1 MDPMVI
7 GAILLSAML
16 FLLLF
21 GLPIAV
27 SMIVT
32 ALGGIYFL
40 QGVDGLQAVS
50 LQMWEAM
57 TPFILTCVPLY
68 LLHGTIF
75 SNSGFADSLYEGVYK
90 WSSRLPGSLAVA
102 TTVSCGIFAAISG
115 SSVATAAVFSKVSVP
130 SMLKRGYPPD
140 VATGTVAAG
149 GTLGI
154 LIPPSIPFI
163 LYGVIA
169 EESVGK
175 LFIAGV
181 IPGIMVLII
190 FVLYQTFSFHKRTT
204 GQIELEEF
212 SFTQKLKSIKGILP
226 FALIMLFIIGSIYG
240 DVATPTEAAA
250 VSVVVSLILAMAI
263 YRTLGLKGMLTSLR
277 EAVASSAMILL
288 IIIGAMLYGYLLTV
302 TNVPQAITENVM
314 KLDMSRWA
322 IFVSINILLVFL
334 GMFLEVVSIIVI
346 TIPII
351 IPIIKALGW
360 SPIWFGV
367 IFVIN
372 MEMALITPPVGLNLY
387 VLKDAFPNISFE
399 SIIKGVIPYIIL
411 LAISIAIIS
420 VFPQIALWLPL
431 RMMK

>member
-1 MDPMVI
+1 MDPMVV
-7 GAILLSAML
+7 GAILLLGML
-16 FLLLF
+16 FLLLL

-27 SMIVT
+27 SMIIT
-32 ALGGIYFL
+32 ALVGIYFL
-40 QGVDGLQAVS
+40 QGFDGLQAVS

-68 LLHGTIF
+68 LLLGTIF

-140 VATGTVAAG
+140 MAAGTVAAG

-181 IPGIMVLII
+181 IPGMMVLVM
-190 FVLYQTFSFHKRTT
+190 FVLYQVWASHRTLGQVELEGFSFA
-204 GQIELEEF
+204 
-212 SFTQKLKSIKGILP
+212 QKLRSIKGIIP
-226 FALIMLFIIGSIYG
+226 FAAIMLFIIGSIYG

-250 VSVVVSLILAMAI
+250 ISVVASLILSMVI
-263 YRTLGLKGMLTSLR
+263 YRSLSFKGMWTSVR
-277 EAVASSAMILL
+277 EATASSAMILL

-302 TNVPQAITENVM
+302 TDVPQAVTENVM
-314 KLDMSRWA
+314 KLNMSKWA
-322 IFVSINILLVFL
+322 IFIAINLLLIFL

-346 TIPII
+346 TVPII
-351 IPIIKALGW
+351 IPIITALGW

-387 VLKDAFPNISFE
+387 VLKDAFPDISFE
-399 SIIKGVIPYIIL
+399 SIIKGAIPYISL
-411 LAISIAIIS
+411 LALSIAIIS
-420 VFPQIALWLPL
+420 IFPQIALWLPL
-431 RMMK
+431 RMM